1 MAYTP
6 KTQRTPD
13 ETLDR
18 VSNSLM
24 NVINTHQGQKDA
36 ADAKAVLEN
45 PKSTPLQQAM
55 ALAKIGNKEL
65 ANEVYKGSVK
75 EAEIA
80 AKGASKAGIQERLQ
94 QNLGIGQNQGQQDQP
109 RDRSWVPDMSGRTP
123 PIRDAGN
130 ATSAQPGAEGTGSPT
145 QPGFSP
151 NGPAQA
157 ARNATALDQ
166 QMPSPNMAG
175 SAQGAPQAQAPQ
187 QIDPERRA
195 LAFEQAAMES
205 AADGDHPNAVQ
216 YANKAKQ
223 IRADMRAEKIA
234 ETKKEIKDKEIALE
248 IHKSEKKAYD
258 ELASEGE
265 QAKKTSRARQTM
277 IDQLAT
283 GKLNPKN
290 ARNLFANMFKGSP
303 LLEGLFTTPER
314 EVFKSAGVTQF
325 EGMKDIF
332 GVRLSDADLAI
343 ASTKV
348 MDPSKP
354 VEANLAIAKYWDFA
368 DKMKIEEANI
378 AREVKKENGGFLPI
392 NWRELVHDKMS
403 ERFGDEAEQVVKEA
417 ANEGGSKPLKIIDGK
432 IAIVAPDGRR
442 KLVPQKDLN
451 KYLLAG
457 GIPE

>member
-1 MAYTP
+1 MAYRLPGGKDTSNDFSNALGAAVQGY
-6 KTQRTPD
+6 TQNKKM
-13 ETLDR
+13 E
-18 VSNSLM
+18 
-24 NVINTHQGQKDA
+24 A
-36 ADAKAVLEN
+36 ARAILND
-45 PKSTPLQQAM
+45 PKSTPIQQAL
-55 ALAKIGNKEL
+55 ALAEMGQEKLGS
-65 ANEVYKGSVK
+65 EVYKGSVK

-80 AKGASKAGIQERLQ
+80 AKGANKAGIQERLQ
-94 QNLGIGQNQGQQDQP
+94 QNLGIGQNQGQQDES

-175 SAQGAPQAQAPQ
+175 SAQGTLQSQGSQ
-187 QIDPERRA
+187 QVDAERQA
-195 LAFEQAAMES
+195 LAYEQAAMES
-205 AADGDHPNAVQ
+205 ADDGDHPNAVQ

-223 IRADMRAEKIA
+223 IRADIRAEKIA

-258 ELASEGE
+258 DLAAEGE

-442 KLVPQKDLN
+442 KLVPQEDLN